1 MWSRFL
7 TQSSELPASLLPSAV
22 LDVIFWIA
30 VAACIIAQWFILR
43 AVWRVIP
50 SVTGSPNVPMPRRAS
65 EIAWAILPALLLAGA
80 FFGAWRTMHPV
91 SSPDSHPPTSHGAS
105 VAPVARS

>member
-1 MWSRFL
+1 M
-7 TQSSELPASLLPSAV
+7 

-30 VAACIIAQWFILR
+30 AAECVIAQWFILR

-50 SVTGSPNVPMPRRAS
+50 SVTGAPNVPMPKRAS
-65 EIAWAILPALLLAGA
+65 EIAWAILPALLLAAA
-80 FFGAWRTMHPV
+80 FVGAWRTMHPA
-91 SSPDSHPPTSHGAS
+91 SSPDFHPPTSHGAP

>member
-7 TQSSELPASLLPSAV
+7 VQSSALPSPPV
-22 LDVIFWIA
+22 PSFWLDVIFWIA
-30 VAACIIAQWFILR
+30 AAACVIAQWFILR

-50 SVTGSPNVPMPRRAS
+50 SVTGAPNVPMPKRAS
-65 EIAWAILPALLLAGA
+65 EVVWAIVPALLLAGA
-80 FFGAWRTMHPV
+80 FVGAWRTMHPA
-91 SSPDSHPPTSHGAS
+91 SPTDFHPPTSHGAS